1 VLSHS
6 LRVHHGS
13 SLRHFAATVALISLI
28 EGGLLWLAIATGAID
43 HVVSLQNTSAAV
55 TVFAVALAGYAA
67 LGIGQLSAGYAMGLA
82 HPQGPARAAAGGVIV
97 GLAGAVAMA
106 LLFGPGWAVGGLAA
120 GAITFAVLAVR
131 ATDRLL
137 EAAAFHYATA
147 F

>member
-1 VLSHS
+1 
-6 LRVHHGS
+6 VHHGA
-13 SLRHFAATVALISLI
+13 SLRRFVGVVALLSLI
-28 EGGLLWLAIATGAID
+28 EGALLWLVIRTGAID
-43 HVVSLQNTSAAV
+43 GIATLHDTRAV
-55 TVFAVALAGYAA
+55 YAIFGTAIAGYAA

-97 GLAGAVAMA
+97 GLAVALA
-106 LLFGPGWAVGGLAA
+106 LALALGPGWAVGGLAA